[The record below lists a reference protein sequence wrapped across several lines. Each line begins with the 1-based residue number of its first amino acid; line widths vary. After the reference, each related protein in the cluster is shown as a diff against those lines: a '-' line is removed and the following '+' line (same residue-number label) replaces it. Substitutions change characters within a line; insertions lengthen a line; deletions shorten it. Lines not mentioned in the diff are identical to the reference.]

1 MDEGDLRGKLRGL
14 HELLARSPAVDA
26 ESKQLLRTLLQDIE
40 QVLQRPGTAATAAAP
55 EHAGRLEEYASRF
68 DADHPALSGM
78 LRQIVDVL
86 GKAGI

>member
-1 MDEGDLRGKLRGL
+1 MEEGDLRGKLRGL
-14 HELLARSPAVDA
+14 HDLLARSPSVDP

-40 QVLQRPGTAATAAAP
+40 QVLQRPGADAVAGVP
-55 EHAGRLEEYASRF
+55 EHAGRLEEYAARF